1 MANKVYCVTEGMISR
16 LHQGQ
21 VFKNFGVL
29 SQALNI
35 LDDSGNPLSGNS
47 KKAFLGELNRY
58 VVLRR
63 EGRQYI
69 VDRIRPEDEILPE
82 QSTGGNKKYIEH
94 IQRLLV
100 HYFNSM
106 CEQTGC
112 DSLVILWE
120 KVDIWQTLGMVNDN
134 YRWYGYPEDERAD
147 IRIAE
152 AFRKLAG
159 GVKLKKW
166 LDSALYGLYGRDA
179 LTMKEERAFIRDVG
193 NNQKQMTILTDEQNA
208 IYTRIKSELL
218 GEYYLSDCETQVTEA
233 DLWKTG
239 RMRDF
244 FKMLNARLEKAFPD
258 VQYDRIQK
266 VYKIIIEPT
275 SMKLF
280 MRRFGK
286 IDPADTKTVAMLMLK
301 LNDLVCDGLLSAA
314 ALDNEVTVALRIQD
328 HDKIQERIK
337 EQSQW
342 GGLNKMK
349 LSEERSKRREFKYDP
364 VTLNEGQKKF
374 LIEKMVRLDEDSLP
388 EKLKDNDPVENWH
401 CQIVKKFNARS
412 LLRESGLTEEQC
424 DQLMKEAKADEAKE
438 IADLMAKYMANAK
451 EHVSV

>member
-1 MANKVYCVTEGMISR
+1 MTKKTYDITTDMIAKLHEG
-16 LHQGQ
+16 QE
-21 VFKNFGVL
+21 FKNFSEL
-29 SQALNI
+29 SRL
-35 LDDSGNPLSGNS
+35 LELFDSHGRPLAGDS
-47 KKAFLGELNRY
+47 KKSFLIELERY

-63 EGRQYI
+63 NGRSFSI
-69 VDRIRPEDEILPE
+69 DKIRPENEILPE
-82 QSTGGNKKYIEH
+82 PPSGGNKKYIEH

-100 HYFNSM
+100 HYFNAM

-134 YRWYGYPEDERAD
+134 YRWYGYPDDERED
-147 IRIAE
+147 RHIAE

-166 LDSALYGLYGRDA
+166 LDSALYGLYGRDV
-179 LTMKEERAFIRDVG
+179 LTMKEERAFIEDLG
-193 NNQKQMTILTDEQNA
+193 NDQKRMTILTDEQNA
-208 IYTRIKSELL
+208 TYTRIKSELL
-218 GEYYLSDCETQVTEA
+218 SEYYLSDCRTQVTEA

-244 FKMLNARLEKAFPD
+244 FRILNSRLEEAFPG
-258 VQYDRIQK
+258 VKYDRIQK

-301 LNDLVCDGLLSAA
+301 LNDLVCDGLMSAA
-314 ALDNEVTVALRIQD
+314 ALDNEVTVAVRIQD
-328 HDKIQERIK
+328 HEKVQDRIK
-337 EQSQW
+337 EQNKW
-342 GGLNKMK
+342 GGFNRMK
-349 LSEERSKRREFKYDP
+349 EADEKKKRREFKYDP
-364 VTLNEGQKKF
+364 ITLNDGQKKY
-374 LIEKMVRLDEDSLP
+374 LIDTMVRLDEHSVST
-388 EKLKDNDPVENWH
+388 KLNEDNDMVENWH

-412 LLRESGLTEEQC
+412 LLRESGLTEERC
-424 DQLMKEAKADEAKE
+424 DQLMKEARADEAKE
-438 IADLMAKYMANAK
+438 IADLMAKYMVNGAC
-451 EHVSV
+451 